1 MPYTH
6 DVGGSSPLAPTIFYQ
21 LSSGCIM
28 RIGITGAN
36 GFAGSNF
43 ANYFQSQGYEV
54 RCIVRPHADLSLL
67 DPNLD
72 IQFTDYN
79 SQDELKRV
87 LEDVDVLIHNAG
99 AVRTHTF
106 MQMIEAN
113 VGTTRRV
120 MEAFNHSSKG
130 KRFIYISSQAASH
143 PSRDMELAKEED
155 PSAPVDWYGKSKL
168 LAEKIIKTECV
179 KEWVIVRPCSI
190 YGPGERDFYQ
200 VFKAVQKG
208 INFHIGRKPQYMNL
222 IYVRELAQFLELC
235 LTQKNAVG
243 EIFFASDG
251 EIYTQQDFMHLIA
264 EILKVKTFEIAVPVP
279 LAKTA
284 FYAGEA
290 FERITGKTN
299 LLNKQKMKEIVDVTW
314 LCSIEKAKRL
324 LGWNPQPNLR
334 EHLSETIQWYKEHN
348 WL

>member
-1 MPYTH
+1 MKI
-6 DVGGSSPLAPTIFYQ
+6 A
-21 LSSGCIM
+21 
-28 RIGITGAN
+28 ITGAN

-43 ANYFQSQGYEV
+43 AHYFKSLGYEV
-54 RCIVRPHADLSLL
+54 TGIVRPQADLSLL
-67 DPNLD
+67 DSNLD
-72 IQFTDYN
+72 IQVTDYN
-79 SQDELKRV
+79 SKEELKRV
-87 LEDVDVLIHNAG
+87 LKGVDVLIHNAG

-106 MQMIEAN
+106 MQMVEAN

-120 MEAFNHSSKG
+120 MEAFNAMSEG

-143 PSRDMELAKEED
+143 PTKDMELAREED
-155 PSAPVDWYGKSKL
+155 SPNPVDWYGKSKL
-168 LAEKIIKTECV
+168 LAEKIIQTECA

-190 YGPGERDFYQ
+190 YGPGEKDFYQ

-235 LTQKNAVG
+235 VVKENAAG

-251 EIYTQQDFMHLIA
+251 EIYTQQEFMNLIA
-264 EILKVKTFEIAVPVP
+264 EILEVKTIEIAVPVS
-279 LAKTA
+279 LAKAA

-290 FERITGKTN
+290 FERITGKTT
-299 LLNKQKMKEIVDVTW
+299 LLNKQKMKEIIDVIW

-324 LGWNPQPNLR
+324 LGWNPQPDLKG
-334 EHLSETIQWYKEHN
+334 HLSETINWYKEHN

>member
-1 MPYTH
+1 MKI
-6 DVGGSSPLAPTIFYQ
+6 A
-21 LSSGCIM
+21 
-28 RIGITGAN
+28 ITGAN

-43 ANYFQSQGYEV
+43 ANYFHSQGNEV
-54 RCIVRPHADLSLL
+54 RGIVRPQADLSLL
-67 DPNLD
+67 DSNLD
-72 IQFTDYN
+72 IQVSDYN
-79 SQDELKRV
+79 SKEELKRI
-87 LEDVDVLIHNAG
+87 LEGMDVLIHNAG

-106 MQMIEAN
+106 MQMVEAN

-120 MEAFNHSSKG
+120 MEAFNAMSEG

-143 PSRDMELAKEED
+143 PTKDMELAKEEE

-168 LAEKIIKTECV
+168 LAEKIIQTECA

-190 YGPGERDFYQ
+190 YGPGEKDFYQ

-235 LTQKNAVG
+235 LTQKNAAG

-251 EIYTQQDFMHLIA
+251 EIYTQQEFMRLIA
-264 EILKVKTFEIAVPVP
+264 EILEVKTVEIAVPVS
-279 LAKTA
+279 LAKAA

-290 FERITGKTN
+290 FERITGKTT
-299 LLNKQKMKEIVDVTW
+299 LLNKQKMKEIIDVTW
-314 LCSIEKAKRL
+314 LCSIDKAKRL
-324 LGWNPQPNLR
+324 LGWNPQPDLKG
-334 EHLSETIQWYKEHN
+334 HLSETINWYKEHN